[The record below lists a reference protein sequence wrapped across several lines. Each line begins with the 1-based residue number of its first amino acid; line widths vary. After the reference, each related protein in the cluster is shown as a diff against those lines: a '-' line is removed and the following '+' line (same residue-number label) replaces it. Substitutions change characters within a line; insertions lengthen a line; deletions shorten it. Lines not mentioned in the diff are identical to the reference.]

1 MFWNDSSFYKGE
13 WKCGVQNGKGQLS
26 LNGG

>member
-13 WKCGVQNGKGQLS
+13 WKAGVQHGKGQLS